1 MNYTV
6 ELNDADLKLLMS
18 ITIDEYRRVQ
28 SLVNEESSTHPIK
41 AKAFKD
47 LEYELLSLMEK
58 LENVFT
64 AADEI
69 IGD

>member
-6 ELNDADLKLLMS
+6 ELNDTDLKLLMS
-18 ITIDEYRRVQ
+18 ITIDEYRRIQ
-28 SLVNEESSTHPIK
+28 SLVNEELDTHPIK

-47 LEYELLSLMEK
+47 VECELLSLMEK

-64 AADEI
+64 MADKI
-69 IGD
+69 IED

>member
-18 ITIDEYRRVQ
+18 ITIDEYRRIQ
-28 SLVNEESSTHPIK
+28 SLVKDAHPIK

-47 LEYELLSLMEK
+47 VECELLSLMRK
-58 LENVFT
+58 LENIFT
-64 AADEI
+64 AADGIMEVQ
-69 IGD
+69 